1 MNEGIALS
9 FFWVFFRLC
18 IWWDTFSNIAPS
30 LFLKFFLLWKSR
42 HSCALNFWQQFVFL
56 FFSSLNIVLFFSLRL
71 TPSPGVNKNN
81 AHHKKKEIKKKEI
94 IFSFSSNVGEIEWEC
109 VYLCLC
115 VLFACFDCFSPALKF
130 DKGMRQR
137 SRRAAQLIPSFYQSI
152 LIPF

>member
-30 LFLKFFLLWKSR
+30 LFWNSSCFEKVGTPALWIFDSNL
-42 HSCALNFWQQFVFL
+42 CF